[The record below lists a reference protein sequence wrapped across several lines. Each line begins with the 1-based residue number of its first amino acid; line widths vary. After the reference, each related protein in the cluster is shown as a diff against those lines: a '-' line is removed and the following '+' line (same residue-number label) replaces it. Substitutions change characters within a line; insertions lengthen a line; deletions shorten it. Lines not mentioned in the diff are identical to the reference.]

1 MEKVVVVILMAGL
14 STRFE
19 GPTNK
24 QLALLKGKPI
34 FSYSINA
41 FNKSKLVDEIV
52 LVVNKN
58 NKEEIEKFIKTKKIT
73 AKIVLGGLTRQVSVE
88 CALKTIKCNK
98 NDIVI
103 IHDGARPLVS
113 DLDIENV
120 TKAAKKYGASTTY
133 IEATDT
139 IANIAKGGFVSSFE
153 DRSKIALIQTPQ
165 AFKYDVLIKSHKN
178 AKNKNATDDASLVLL
193 NKGKIK
199 LVKGN
204 KRLNKVTTKEDLVF
218 LEGLS
223 KYERV

>member
-1 MEKVVVVILMAGL
+1 MEKVVAVILMAGL
-14 STRFE
+14 STRFK

-52 LVVNKN
+52 LVVNNN
-58 NKEEIEKFIKTKKIT
+58 NKKEIEKFIKTKKII
-73 AKIVLGGLTRQVSVE
+73 AKIVLGGSTRQASVE

-98 NDIVI
+98 NDLVI
-103 IHDGARPLVS
+103 IHDGARPLVG

-120 TKAAKKYGASTTY
+120 AKAAKKYGASTTY

-139 IANIAKGGFVSSFE
+139 IAKIAKGDFVSSFE

-178 AKNKNATDDASLVLL
+178 AKNKKATDDASLVLL

-199 LVKGN
+199 LVEGN

-218 LEGLS
+218 LEGL
-223 KYERV
+223 K